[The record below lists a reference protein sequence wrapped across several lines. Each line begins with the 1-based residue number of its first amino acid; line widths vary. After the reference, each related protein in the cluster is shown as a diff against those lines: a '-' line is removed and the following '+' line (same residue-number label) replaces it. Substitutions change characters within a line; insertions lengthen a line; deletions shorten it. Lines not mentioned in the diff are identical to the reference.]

1 METKKI
7 EDFNLHVRNKKLSD
21 KKNMIV
27 LCHSYRNMDDYI
39 TSLKYRYNGYYD
51 KIPNYL
57 IDVNGKISKLMEDL
71 EYTNFFN
78 DELLNKK
85 TIVIVLE
92 NLGWLNKEP
101 LTNAY
106 SNWIGDI
113 YNGVVIDKKW
123 REYFFWQKY
132 TEEQVVSTGNLCKKL
147 LEELGIEKNIIKH
160 NTKINGIEKIQGVV
174 SRSNIFTDC
183 TDLNPSFDY
192 ELMSKIIENDEFS

>member
-7 EDFNLHVRNKKLSD
+7 EDLNLQVRNKKLSD

>member
-7 EDFNLHVRNKKLSD
+7 EDLNLQVRNKKLSD

-113 YNGVVIDKKW
+113 YNGVVTDKKW

>member
-7 EDFNLHVRNKKLSD
+7 EDFNLQVRNKKLSD